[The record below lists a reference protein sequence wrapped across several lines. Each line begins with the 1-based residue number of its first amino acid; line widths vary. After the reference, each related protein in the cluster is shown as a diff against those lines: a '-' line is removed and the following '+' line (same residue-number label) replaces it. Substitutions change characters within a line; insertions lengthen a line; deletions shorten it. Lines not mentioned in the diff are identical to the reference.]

1 MFKICGDT
9 ICKHLELI
17 FKQALAIR
25 VFPSEWKKDYIA
37 PCYKKNDKQNLKN
50 YRPVSLLPICIKMF
64 KRLILNEMLSFFLAN
79 NLLVPNQS
87 ELNQVTLVSISIY
100 QLLMIFIHLLF
111 IFLLSYSYLFRLW
124 I

>member
-17 FKQALAIR
+17 FKQALTIR

-64 KRLILNEMLSFFLAN
+64 KRLILNEMLSFLLAN
-79 NLLVPNQS
+79 NLLD
-87 ELNQVTLVSISIY
+87 LIS
-100 QLLMIFIHLLF
+100 
-111 IFLLSYSYLFRLW
+111 LS
-124 I
+124 

>member
-25 VFPSEWKKDYIA
+25 VFPSERKKDYIA

-111 IFLLSYSYLFRLW
+111 IFLLFYSYLFRLW

>member
-64 KRLILNEMLSFFLAN
+64 KRLIRNEMLSLFLAN

-111 IFLLSYSYLFRLW
+111 IFLLFYSYLFRLW

>member
-87 ELNQVTLVSISIY
+87 ELNHVTLVSISIY

-111 IFLLSYSYLFRLW
+111 IFLLFYSYLFRLW

>member
-25 VFPSEWKKDYIA
+25 VFPSEWKKDCIA
-37 PCYKKNDKQNLKN
+37 PCYKKSDKQNLKN

-64 KRLILNEMLSFFLAN
+64 ERLILNEMLSFFLAN

-100 QLLMIFIHLLF
+100 QLLMMFIHLLF
-111 IFLLSYSYLFRLW
+111 IFLLFYSYLFRLW

>member
-64 KRLILNEMLSFFLAN
+64 KRLILNEMLSFLLAN

-100 QLLMIFIHLLF
+100 QLLMIFIHPLF
-111 IFLLSYSYLFRLW
+111 IFLLFYSYLFRLW